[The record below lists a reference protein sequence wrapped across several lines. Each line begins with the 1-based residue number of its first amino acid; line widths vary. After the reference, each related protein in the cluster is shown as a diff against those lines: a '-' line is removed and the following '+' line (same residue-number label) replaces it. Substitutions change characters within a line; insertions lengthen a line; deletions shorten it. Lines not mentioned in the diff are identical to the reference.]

1 MGCKASLFAYND
13 CDRMIVKA
21 EDSTLRESSG
31 CRKSWYGKSRGWT
44 MKVSSVE
51 QMRGM
56 DRQAAENLGISEEIL
71 MENAGVASFHVLSRE
86 LGVVGRRYTVFC
98 GIGNNGGDGLVVA
111 RHILSGGGT
120 PRVLLVG
127 DPDRFRGAAKT
138 NWEIIERLPIE
149 VKRVKEIAA
158 VRSSVIHS
166 DGIVDALFGTGLDR
180 AVSGIHE
187 QVIELINMSA
197 KPVLSLDIPSGV
209 SGETGEVM
217 GTAVQADYTVTFG
230 LPKIGNILYPGYG
243 LCGKLH
249 LCRISFPPAFC
260 EDEKIKVETNGFISL
275 PLRKPTLHKGSA
287 GDVLFIAGATGY
299 YGAPYFS
306 AMSFLKAGG
315 GYSRLAAPW
324 SMTPFLA
331 TRGSEIVFV
340 PQTETT
346 EGSLSLKNKGAL
358 LELAGRADMVVMGP
372 GLSLANETQEL
383 IRELAAGIEKPLLID
398 GDGIT
403 ALADH
408 REIIRNRPAPTVLTP
423 HPGEMSRLTG
433 KPISESENKRIPILQ
448 ETAADLQALIV
459 LKGAHSLI
467 GTPERRVFINLSG
480 NAGMATAGAGDVL
493 TGTIAAMSCLG
504 LPLEEAVRKGVFIHG
519 LSGDLA
525 AADKGEDGITAQDI
539 LNYLPY
545 AMKQDREGLDE
556 ILAERYKGPMIV

>member
-1 MGCKASLFAYND
+1 
-13 CDRMIVKA
+13 
-21 EDSTLRESSG
+21 
-31 CRKSWYGKSRGWT
+31 

-51 QMRGM
+51 QMQAM
-56 DRQAAENLGISEEIL
+56 DRQAAEKLGISEEVL
-71 MENAGVASFHVLSRE
+71 MENAGAASCQVLSRE
-86 LGVVGRRYTVFC
+86 FGVAGRRYVIFC

-127 DPDRFRGAAKT
+127 DPGRFRGAAKT
-138 NWEIIERLPIE
+138 NLEIIGRLPIE
-149 VKRVKEIAA
+149 VKRVKEIET

-166 DGIVDALFGTGLDR
+166 DGIIDALFGTGLDR
-180 AVSGIHE
+180 AVSGIYG
-187 QVIELINMSA
+187 QVIDLINMSG

-217 GTAVQADYTVTFG
+217 GTAVRADHTVTYG
-230 LPKIGNILYPGYG
+230 LPKIGNMLYPGHG

-249 LCRISFPPAFC
+249 LSRISFPPALC
-260 EDEKIKVETNGFISL
+260 DDEAIKVEINGFIAL
-275 PLRKPTLHKGSA
+275 PLRERTLHKGSA
-287 GDVLFIAGATGY
+287 GDVLFIAGAAGY

-315 GYSRLAAPW
+315 GYARLGAPW

-340 PQTETT
+340 PQAETT
-346 EGSLSLKNKGAL
+346 EGSLSLKNKDAL

-372 GLSLANETQEL
+372 GLSLAAETQEL
-383 IRELAAGIEKPLLID
+383 IRELVAAIEKPLLID

-403 ALADH
+403 ALAAH
-408 REIIRNRPAPTVLTP
+408 KEIIRNRPAPTVLTP

-433 KPISESENKRIPILQ
+433 KPIAEIEKKRIPILQ
-448 ETAADLQALIV
+448 ETAADLRALIV

-467 GTPERRVFINLSG
+467 GMPERRVFINLSG
-480 NAGMATAGAGDVL
+480 NPGMATAGSGDVL
-493 TGTIAAMSCLG
+493 TGTIAAMSGLG

-545 AMKQDREGLDE
+545 AMRQDREGLDE
-556 ILAERYKGPMIV
+556 ILAERYEGPAIV

>member
-1 MGCKASLFAYND
+1 
-13 CDRMIVKA
+13 
-21 EDSTLRESSG
+21 
-31 CRKSWYGKSRGWT
+31 

-51 QMRGM
+51 QMREM
-56 DRQAAENLGISEEIL
+56 DRRAAENLGISEEIL
-71 MENAGVASFHVLSRE
+71 MENAGAASFQVLSRE
-86 LGVVGRRYTVFC
+86 LGVAGRRYIIFC

-111 RHILSGGGT
+111 RHILSGGGI
-120 PRVLLVG
+120 PLVLLVG

-138 NWEIIERLPIE
+138 NLEIVERLPIE
-149 VKRVKEIAA
+149 VKRIKEIAT

-180 AVSGIHE
+180 AVSGIYE
-187 QVIELINMSA
+187 QVIELINISG
-197 KPVLSLDIPSGV
+197 KPVLSLDVPSGV
-209 SGETGEVM
+209 SGDTGEVM
-217 GTAVQADYTVTFG
+217 GTAVRADHTVTFG
-230 LPKIGNILYPGYG
+230 VPKIGNMLYPGYG

-249 LCRISFPPAFC
+249 LSRISFPPALY
-260 EDEKIKVETNGFISL
+260 EDEAIKVEINGFIAL
-275 PLRKPTLHKGSA
+275 PQRKRTLHKGSA
-287 GDVLFIAGATGY
+287 GDVLFVAGAAGY

-315 GYSRLAAPW
+315 GYARLAAPR

-340 PQTETT
+340 PQAETT
-346 EGSLSLKNKGAL
+346 EGSLSSKNKDAL
-358 LELAGRADMVVMGP
+358 LELAGRADMVVVGP
-372 GLSLANETQEL
+372 GLSLAGETQGL
-383 IRELAAGIEKPLLID
+383 IRDLAAAIVKPLLID

-403 ALADH
+403 ALAGYRD
-408 REIIRNRPAPTVLTP
+408 ILRNRPAPTVLTP

-433 KPISESENKRIPILQ
+433 MPIAESEKNRIPILQ
-448 ETAADLQALIV
+448 ETAEDLRALIV

-467 GTPERRVFINLSG
+467 GTPDRRVFINLSG
-480 NAGMATAGAGDVL
+480 NAGMATAGSGDVL
-493 TGTIAAMSCLG
+493 TGTIAAMSGLG

-556 ILAERYKGPMIV
+556 ILADRYEGPVIV